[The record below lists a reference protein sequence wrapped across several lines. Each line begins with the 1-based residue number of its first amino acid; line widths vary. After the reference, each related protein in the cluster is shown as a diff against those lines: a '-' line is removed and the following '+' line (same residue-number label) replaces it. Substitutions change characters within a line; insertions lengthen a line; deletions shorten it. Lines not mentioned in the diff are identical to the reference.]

1 MFHGSSSLMTVS
13 FHLNFVLPLGR
24 FPSISISITLGF
36 FLFHLFRIRNINDAF
51 HRVQTLIVN
60 ALFVTASD
68 ILCCSGIFYGR
79 GSRQH
84 TLDGST
90 VRVDRRRRG
99 AYIDDVLVA
108 ECDLVADGG
117 VVHALNSLLPRS
129 LSMYARSSRR
139 RHHSRKRGHL
149 FGHRWRPNSWAFDIS
164 KK

>member
-1 MFHGSSSLMTVS
+1 MYTTVCYQILNARSLPS
-13 FHLNFVLPLGR
+13 R
-24 FPSISISITLGF
+24 FFSTATG
-36 FLFHLFRIRNINDAF
+36 FRICNINVAF

-60 ALFVTASD
+60 ALFVITSD

-90 VRVDRRRRG
+90 VRVDRRHRG
-99 AYIDDVLVA
+99 AYVDDVLVA

-129 LSMYARSSRR
+129 LSMYARSARR
-139 RHHSRKRGHL
+139 RHHSRKHGRL
-149 FGHRWRPNSWAFDIS
+149 FGHRRHSWVFDIS